1 MQAQDHQVAETHP
14 EHPHGEDA
22 DRHREGGV
30 AGGAEDVGQGE
41 AGWPDE
47 QRDDIEPDH
56 HLQRH
61 GVGLRGEVEPGQSD
75 AVQEEEGR
83 QVHDPGTGVGHQQE
97 AAGVVFGLLLFA
109 CTQALADDGEHR
121 HADRVG
127 RNIQEGG
134 DVARHGVGR
143 NGRGAEGGRQA
154 GDRQFADLEHA
165 VFDAGRDAHPQDA
178 ADEGQVG
185 LQIGQVLDA
194 EQAAG
199 LFQQVDDGK
208 AGDHPG
214 DKAGQRGTHDAHLK
228 VEDEHG
234 VAADVHHVHHQT
246 GQHADLAVALCAEE
260 SSTGVVHTDEGIAQ
274 RREQEIRLGV
284 AHDVGVNGAEDAP
297 QDAVPPHRYHGGDHG
312 AERDHDEQDLGG
324 GGLGVLRFPVA
335 DVLAGDDGTAGGKR
349 AEQLDHQD
357 IE

>member
-1 MQAQDHQVAETHP
+1 M
-14 EHPHGEDA
+14 
-22 DRHREGGV
+22 
-30 AGGAEDVGQGE
+30 
-41 AGWPDE
+41 
-47 QRDDIEPDH
+47 
-56 HLQRH
+56 
-61 GVGLRGEVEPGQSD
+61 
-75 AVQEEEGR
+75 
-83 QVHDPGTGVGHQQE
+83 
-97 AAGVVFGLLLFA
+97 FGLLFFA

-134 DVARHGVGR
+134 DVARHSVGR

-154 GDRQFADLEHA
+154 GDRQLADLEHA
-165 VFDAGRDAHPQDA
+165 VLDAGRDAHPQDA

-199 LFQQVDDGK
+199 LFQQVDDRK

-228 VEDEHG
+228 GKDEHG

-260 SSTGVVHTDEGIAQ
+260 RRTGVVYTDEGIAQ

-297 QDAVPPHRYHGGDHG
+297 QDAVPPHRHYGGDHD

-324 GGLGVLRFPVA
+324 GGLGVLRLPVA

-349 AEQLDHQD
+349 AEQLDHQHVERVHQAD
-357 IE
+357 ARNGRFADRRDHQGIGQTDGHAERLLGDQRQQQGDKLFAGKQRLGCCGCHSSSSCSGMS